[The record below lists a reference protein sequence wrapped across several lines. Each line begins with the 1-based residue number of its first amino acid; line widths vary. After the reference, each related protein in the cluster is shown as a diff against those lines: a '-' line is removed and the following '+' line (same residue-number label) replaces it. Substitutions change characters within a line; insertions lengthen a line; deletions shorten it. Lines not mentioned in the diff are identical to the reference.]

1 MVMRQQSLQRLILWG
16 LILTASLFGCTGNPY
31 SDQNNPLDP
40 TSPGW
45 DATKTSEQ
53 ENRTLPVL
61 LPPIARIFLKDG
73 EIKAGRLISINP
85 QTQQITLSSGSNS
98 QIPIINIEKIT
109 LQGEI
114 ILENRNKI
122 VIRGEDELSEN
133 TQETWSE
140 SITDFKIQES
150 VEGKAEINLKSLPK
164 YKWQGIQ
171 SVAQDNDYVVHE
183 MRFDSTE
190 MLTIQVIPY

>member
-1 MVMRQQSLQRLILWG
+1 MRQQSWQQLILWG
-16 LILTASLFGCTGNPY
+16 LILMTSLLSCSETPH
-31 SDQNNPLDP
+31 SDQNNTLERK
-40 TSPGW
+40 SPGS
-45 DATKTSEQ
+45 DVTTTFEQ

-85 QTQQITLSSGSNS
+85 QTQQITLSSGSDS
-98 QIPIINIEKIT
+98 QIPIINIEKII

-122 VIRGEDELSEN
+122 VIRGGEESSEK

-140 SITDFKIQES
+140 LLTDFKIQES
-150 VEGKAEINLKSLPK
+150 VEGKAEINLKSVPK
-164 YKWQGIQ
+164 DKWQGIQ

-183 MRFDSTE
+183 IRFDSTE
-190 MLTIQVIPY
+190 MLTIKVIPY